1 MNASYTFVVWLSSSI
16 FILSLLALA
25 LMHRERYRVNF
36 LTAVQLLQA
45 GRILLV
51 HLQRHRG
58 LSAAKIAG
66 CEQRVSEL
74 PELRCCI
81 VEDMAKMA
89 ALNEWLSE
97 NENWHGITRHW
108 AALSVTCEALSVD
121 ASFDQHSRLI
131 ASLIELLNE
140 IAAYFKVDDHPRYS
154 DTRIMWKELLHT
166 GEIIGQCRA
175 LGVHVLAGNLTLT
188 ELIKYRKN
196 IENIVTTITVYLE
209 SPACQ
214 RHLSG
219 QCKVCVE
226 QFLTFLREQLFEG
239 DCDLSAIEY
248 FNFASDV
255 IEIVYEQ
262 YDIEMLR
269 LHRRIE

>member
-1 MNASYTFVVWLSSSI
+1 MNSQVSGPCLSLKIIKISTLYAHYGYGKNKENAS
-16 FILSLLALA
+16 
-25 LMHRERYRVNF
+25 
-36 LTAVQLLQA
+36 Q
-45 GRILLV
+45 
-51 HLQRHRG
+51 
-58 LSAAKIAG
+58 
-66 CEQRVSEL
+66 
-74 PELRCCI
+74 
-81 VEDMAKMA
+81 
-89 ALNEWLSE
+89 
-97 NENWHGITRHW
+97 
-108 AALSVTCEALSVD
+108 
-121 ASFDQHSRLI
+121 
-131 ASLIELLNE
+131 
-140 IAAYFKVDDHPRYS
+140 PRYS